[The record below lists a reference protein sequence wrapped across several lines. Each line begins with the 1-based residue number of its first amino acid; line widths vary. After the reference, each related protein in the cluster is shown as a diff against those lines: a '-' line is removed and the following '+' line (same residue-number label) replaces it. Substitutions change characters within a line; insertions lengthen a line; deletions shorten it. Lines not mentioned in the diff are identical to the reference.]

1 MSPRMDPELAARM
14 AVDVVVAYLN
24 RNTIER
30 SELSGLI
37 LEVRRALEGP
47 SDGESATLAPAANP
61 WPRPAASPSPV
72 DSEATVVVA
81 LPESTVADASATH
94 QDRSGGTPAVPVE
107 DSVTDEYLIS
117 LEDGKH
123 FRSLRRHLMAK
134 YGMTPDDYRRKWDL
148 PADYPMVAPSYA
160 RERSDVA
167 KRIGLGLPSGRGAK
181 SRRSSP
187 RRH

>member
-1 MSPRMDPELAARM
+1 MSPRMDPELAAKM

-24 RNTIER
+24 RNSIER

-47 SDGESATLAPAANP
+47 SDSESAISAPAANP
-61 WPRPAASPSPV
+61 SPRAAVFPSLVAP
-72 DSEATVVVA
+72 EASAAESAVV
-81 LPESTVADASATH
+81 DASVTR
-94 QDRSGGTPAVPVE
+94 QQGSGWTPAVPIE
-107 DSVTDEYLIS
+107 DSVTDEYLVS

-167 KRIGLGLPSGRGAK
+167 KRIGLGLPPGRGAK

-187 RRH
+187 RRI